1 MLLYGHRRTHAKSLL
16 IIVCKVMEVLF
27 VISVNCLYTWI
38 FYNPNWWVQSNE
50 NNQKT
55 WRKPKQKLI
64 LKTDCFNERCKIV
77 FQQHGKKSTLLMIP
91 GTTAEKSLH
100 HSEQSQM
107 HHCGTIILCTGIK
120 LVFYAF
126 CIHFRRPL
134 TGGKSVIKRK
144 TWSFSPVSSREQDFS
159 YLIRSSFK
167 EDKSLKYNNFKL

>member
-16 IIVCKVMEVLF
+16 IIVCKVMEVFF

-126 CIHFRRPL
+126 CIYLLATFNRRQKCNQEINL
-134 TGGKSVIKRK
+134 IIFSSIKQGTG
-144 TWSFSPVSSREQDFS
+144 FFLS
-159 YLIRSSFK
+159 YQIIFQRG
-167 EDKSLKYNNFKL
+167 